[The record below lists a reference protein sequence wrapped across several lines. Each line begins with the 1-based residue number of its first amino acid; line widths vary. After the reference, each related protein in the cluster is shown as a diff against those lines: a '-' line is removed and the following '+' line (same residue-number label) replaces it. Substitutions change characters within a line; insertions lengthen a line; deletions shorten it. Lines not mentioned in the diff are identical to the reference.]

1 MPDEKKLEQRPSLIL
16 SRLWILNY
24 PTHAVLDV
32 VFRIPRRYPIIMW
45 RNRTVRYL
53 EFHSAPN
60 RKIHIEPR
68 LVEHQ
73 AAPNWRD
80 QTGLC
85 CPGSKFAANSHFG
98 RRLGRWVGCW
108 TRRTGSS
115 WQPR

>member
-1 MPDEKKLEQRPSLIL
+1 MPDEKKLEQRPTLIL

-32 VFRIPRRYPIIMW
+32 VFRIPRRYPIMMW

-98 RRLGRWVGCW
+98 RRLGRWVGC
-108 TRRTGSS
+108 
-115 WQPR
+115 